1 MRRSEAARPT
11 VVDDI
16 LRYAIAIGATLVLL
30 LPAARGHHEALG
42 WLPLWLLGMPLSAW
56 VALRWSRRAAHDA
69 VTAVPAARR
78 EAAATRRRRPGPQ
91 ARRRAAARTG
101 LPRAA

>member
-1 MRRSEAARPT
+1 MRRSEASPT

-30 LPAARGHHEALG
+30 LPAARGHHETLG

-56 VALRWSRRAAHDA
+56 GALRWVRRAAHDVA
-69 VTAVPAARR
+69 PATVAIRR
-78 EAAATRRRRPGPQ
+78 EADAPPRRRTGPQ
-91 ARRRAAARTG
+91 ARRRASARPA